1 MLAHLLRADLVP
13 EAWASRDRVWELR
26 LALRERLFYVRL
38 RTMTKNRVATVF
50 DRYPGAN
57 GAVEETG

>member
-1 MLAHLLRADLVP
+1 M
-13 EAWASRDRVWELR
+13 R